1 MNDKVTFHY
10 PPAPDAS
17 PTAPKDYSAQS
28 SDLKVSNYP
37 YSLEN
42 CNHYLKLP
50 PTPKKQKNMKID
62 EKVTFYYPP
71 SPNDFSMFPLSL
83 IHNNLYQ
90 KFPNLHFH

>member
-37 YSLEN
+37 SSLEN
-42 CNHYLKLP
+42 CNQYLNIASN
-50 PTPKKQKNMKID
+50 TKKT
-62 EKVTFYYPP
+62 EKHE
-71 SPNDFSMFPLSL
+71 N
-83 IHNNLYQ
+83 
-90 KFPNLHFH
+90 

>member
-62 EKVTFYYPP
+62 DKVTFYYLPAP
-71 SPNDFSMFPLSL
+71 DNFFNISQRLPHITMA
-83 IHNNLYQ
+83 
-90 KFPNLHFH
+90 